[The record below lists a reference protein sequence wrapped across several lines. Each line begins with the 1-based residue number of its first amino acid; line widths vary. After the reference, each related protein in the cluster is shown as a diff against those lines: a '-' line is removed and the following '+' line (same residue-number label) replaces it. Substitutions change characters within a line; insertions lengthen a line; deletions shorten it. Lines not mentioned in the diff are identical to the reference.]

1 MHVALQLEMLLPSC
15 RKLSYG
21 FRVTDRTLE
30 EALANCSAEPIHI
43 PGAIQPFGVLFALEG
58 NSPHLDQ
65 LRIAAYSENAREII
79 PGVADLL
86 GETVGEMMQFDSVL
100 IVESDFE
107 AGEPFRVATSVAEN
121 QVRWNGFVHRH
132 QGRVIFELEGSNA
145 QQSGLTPWIGSRMRS
160 GLSTMGSSTNVEEL
174 CHQACVVIKELTEL
188 DGVMV
193 YKFHEDEH
201 GEVIAEVKDA
211 GFPPYIGLHYP
222 ASDIP
227 RQARALFLSNWLRMI
242 PNRDYQPVSIVASP
256 GVNPLD
262 LGRSLLRSV
271 SPVHIDYLRNMGV
284 CASLTLSLIVDGK
297 LWGLIA
303 GHQYRGPKHVA
314 FETRAACETIA
325 RVASL
330 MLPQRSEIQSRGAR
344 QRAQR
349 VRVDLVSQMKQ
360 HADLADG
367 LVAGEVT
374 LRDMIDCGGAA
385 VSSHDGVWLKVGDTP
400 SDDEIGALAVWLS
413 QNCAPGDIF
422 QTDHLTQHYPRA
434 SAFSQVASGLLA
446 VRIPKGEASFL
457 IWFKPEVLQTV
468 RWAGNPE
475 KPVTY
480 EGASTRLHPR
490 KSFDEWR
497 ESVRHTSLSWTSVD
511 VEAALELIH
520 SLTALDLQRQF
531 QREQEARVRAEWAS
545 EQKEQLLSMV
555 SHDLKDP
562 LHSLM
567 LSLSLMQRMLKDE
580 PTTKVTTVLG
590 GMQRS
595 LERMNRLVSDLLSIA
610 KLESGE
616 VALDV
621 QEHVAFELLQDV
633 CHMLLPIAN
642 DKGVKLE
649 ISSAQFMIR
658 CDRDR
663 LLQVLSN
670 LVGNAVKFTPAGGS
684 VEMRAQEQP
693 REVRFMVRDTGP
705 GIQTENLEYVFDR
718 FWQARQTHKLGTGL
732 GLAIA
737 KGIVEAHGGRIWAES
752 ELGQGSTFQFT
763 VPKKIGKWTNAPR

>member
-1 MHVALQLEMLLPSC
+1 
-15 RKLSYG
+15 
-21 FRVTDRTLE
+21 
-30 EALANCSAEPIHI
+30 
-43 PGAIQPFGVLFALEG
+43 
-58 NSPHLDQ
+58 
-65 LRIAAYSENAREII
+65 
-79 PGVADLL
+79 
-86 GETVGEMMQFDSVL
+86 
-100 IVESDFE
+100 
-107 AGEPFRVATSVAEN
+107 
-121 QVRWNGFVHRH
+121 
-132 QGRVIFELEGSNA
+132 
-145 QQSGLTPWIGSRMRS
+145 
-160 GLSTMGSSTNVEEL
+160 
-174 CHQACVVIKELTEL
+174 
-188 DGVMV
+188 
-193 YKFHEDEH
+193 
-201 GEVIAEVKDA
+201 
-211 GFPPYIGLHYP
+211 
-222 ASDIP
+222 
-227 RQARALFLSNWLRMI
+227 
-242 PNRDYQPVSIVASP
+242 
-256 GVNPLD
+256 
-262 LGRSLLRSV
+262 
-271 SPVHIDYLRNMGV
+271 MGV
-284 CASLTLSLIVDGK
+284 RASLTLSLIVEGK

-344 QRAQR
+344 QRAHR
-349 VRVDLVSQMKQ
+349 VQVDLVSQMKQ

-374 LRDMIDCGGAA
+374 VRDMIDCGGAA
-385 VSSHDGVWLKVGDTP
+385 VSSHDGVWLKVADTP
-400 SDDEIGALAVWLS
+400 SDDEIGGLAAWLS
-413 QNCAPGDIF
+413 KNCAPGDIF
-422 QTDHLTQHYPRA
+422 QTDHLAQHYPLA
-434 SAFSQVASGLLA
+434 SAFSLIASGLLA

-457 IWFKPEVLQTV
+457 IWFKPEVLQVV

-480 EGASTRLHPR
+480 EGVSAHLHPR

-497 ESVRHTSLSWTSVD
+497 ETVRHTSLPWTSVD
-511 VEAALELIH
+511 VEAAVELVH
-520 SLTALDLQRQF
+520 ALTALDLQRQF

-555 SHDLKDP
+555 SHDLRDP

-580 PTTKVTTVLG
+580 PATKITTVLG

-616 VALDV
+616 VALDI
-621 QEHVAFELLQDV
+621 QEHVAVELLQDV

-642 DKGVKLE
+642 DKGVKLD
-649 ISSAQFMIR
+649 ISSSQFTIQ

-663 LLQVLSN
+663 LLQVISN

-693 REVRFMVRDTGP
+693 REIRFMVRDTGP
-705 GIQTENLEYVFDR
+705 GIPAEHLEYVFDR

-752 ELGQGSTFQFT
+752 ELGRGSTFQFT
-763 VPKKIGKWTNAPR
+763 IPKKIGKWTNAPR